1 MRSTIFIA
9 RAHPDLSLSDAH
21 KLTTDQQNLNELV
34 SAALVVV
41 SHLDTAA
48 VPPEMQEARDR
59 LRRAILP
66 VSIAPKKGRND
77 DVSN

>member
-1 MRSTIFIA
+1 MKHTTRLA
-9 RAHPDLSLSDAH
+9 RANPDLTLPEMH

-41 SHLDTAA
+41 SHLDTVA

-59 LRRAILP
+59 LRRAIPP
-66 VSIAPKKGRND
+66 VSLAPKKGRND
-77 DVSN
+77 DVSD

>member
-1 MRSTIFIA
+1 MKNTITIA

-34 SAALVVV
+34 SAALVMV
-41 SHLDTAA
+41 SQLDTVAI
-48 VPPEMQEARDR
+48 PPEMQESRDR
-59 LRRAILP
+59 LRRAIPP
-66 VSIAPKKGRND
+66 VSLAPKKGRND